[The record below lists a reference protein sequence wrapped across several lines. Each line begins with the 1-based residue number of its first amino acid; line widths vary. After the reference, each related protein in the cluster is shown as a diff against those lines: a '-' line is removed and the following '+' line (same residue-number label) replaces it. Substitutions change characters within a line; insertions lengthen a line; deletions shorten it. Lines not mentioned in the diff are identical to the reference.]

1 MTVRSEKPPERTH
14 GVSESIE
21 KGLRVASSLG
31 LATSFTAFGVS
42 LPMYRCDA
50 TDAIGGRVSGK
61 GKGIG
66 SQAVASAL
74 FEAIEHYFL
83 SLDAEQPLTRLT
95 LGEHPL
101 DAEVIDGSP
110 SFSPISV
117 KRSPPLSRIVF
128 RRLDAQEIDI
138 AAPAFLFS
146 PEFESQSASES
157 EYLRTTGLCR
167 YSTNSGTAAG
177 TTLEDAQLHALMEL
191 IERDALSIELLATVF
206 ARKPRPV
213 RRIIHE
219 SLTNDL
225 KELVR
230 LSEHETGGM
239 VTIWD
244 MTTDTQIPSILV
256 RLTDPSQ
263 MRYAYF
269 GSGASLY
276 VEYAIERALTEAVQG
291 FHIYNTE
298 TPGTPLHSIEKSS
311 RRTPYQRCLLEY
323 GYFEYCGGEQDVS
336 LSMLAKE
343 YATHSAL
350 TIKEQIQVAISA
362 LNNVDISVY
371 GRVLFSQEIHIAQI
385 YSPGLERFFLASAG
399 VPVVPGKR
407 GLERMALTRSC

>member
-1 MTVRSEKPPERTH
+1 MTVRSERPPERTH

-21 KGLRVASSLG
+21 IGLRVASSLG
-31 LATSFTAFGVS
+31 LSARFTAFGIS

-50 TDAIGGRVSGK
+50 TDAVGGRVSGK
-61 GKGIG
+61 GKGMG

-74 FEAIEHYFL
+74 FEAIEHYFF
-83 SLDAEQPLTRLT
+83 SIDAEQTLARLK

-117 KRSPPLSRIVF
+117 KQSPPISRIVF
-128 RRLDAQEIDI
+128 RKLDAQDIDI
-138 AAPAFLFS
+138 AAPAFLFN
-146 PEFESQSASES
+146 PEFESPSARES

-191 IERDALSIELLATVF
+191 IERDSLSIELLTTVF
-206 ARKPRPV
+206 AQKPRPV
-213 RRIIHE
+213 RRIIHK
-219 SLTNDL
+219 SLTDYL
-225 KELVR
+225 SELVR
-230 LSEHETGGM
+230 LSEHETGGL

-244 MTTDTQIPSILV
+244 MTTDTLIPSILV
-256 RLTDPSQ
+256 RISDPSQ

-276 VEYAIERALTEAVQG
+276 IEYAIERALTEAVQG

-298 TPGTPLHSIEKSS
+298 TPRPPLHSIGKRSL
-311 RRTPYQRCLLEY
+311 RTPYQRCLLEY
-323 GYFEYCGGEQDVS
+323 GCFEYCGGEQEVS
-336 LSMLAKE
+336 LSMLTKD

-350 TIKEQIQVAISA
+350 TIKEQIQVAINA
-362 LNNVDISVY
+362 LNNAGISVY
-371 GRVLFSQEIHIAQI
+371 GRVIFSQEVYVAQI

-407 GLERMALTRSC
+407 GLRRMALTRSC